1 MSLVNSNGGGGGYG
15 GLAVQAPLRAMPGP
29 QFQAQAPQGA
39 SVARL
44 PSALGGGGNGADDMR
59 GELTGDSCL
68 TVSLDSDGYHVATW
82 DEKAA
87 ECVVHDKVSSKG
99 STADVA
105 QILRDVVSSN
115 ASVSTVPTAAVPA
128 AETDTKKKKKARAA
142 LALGEGGVTIVVAN
156 AASQKVLRQVVV
168 EVHAAGFK
176 VKNIFRRGIAT
187 VTGMLSRQAL
197 SQKELAKTSMTPSA
211 DPVVFYVSSVKRSDG
226 GAIIDASLV
235 VCEGGE
241 RAKGK
246 LGFER
251 MCTLAVGSKTLSSSP
266 SAEVDEVKA
275 LFDTLISR
283 ANIDVSSIS
292 AIVCD
297 GNDLQLP
304 VTKLLPAEKKVPI
317 LSGGQFDAVSGG
329 CMLSAA
335 ELGSSKNYLHQ
346 TDGNWILAFLLPVA
360 DGYLADDVGLQTAS
374 DKGDKVV
381 EPLFSPRRLWKGD
394 IGPLK
399 PGALKHVT
407 STVTKKYVHTERKR
421 GLLSRLWPSGVDAG
435 AQAVAPGFCIALVE
449 RATNCG
455 SDEWVPIGGK
465 DVRPLQRDGLEV
477 VGSTLH
483 IQIDPATGLVA
494 YTDSK
499 GKSLAEVNSDFWWWA
514 QVVASILALVLL
526 VASYFL
532 YGHFY
537 EWYLS
542 RQHTAWLVGFYQ
554 KHAPEKLKDIDYVSR
569 TIKKYKGKMFLLW
582 RGLERTYSTKYPAPP
597 SVLENGGDL

>member
-1 MSLVNSNGGGGGYG
+1 M
-15 GLAVQAPLRAMPGP
+15 QAPLRAMPGP
-29 QFQAQAPQGA
+29 QFQGPAAQGA

-44 PSALGGGGNGADDMR
+44 PSALGGGGNATDDMR

-115 ASVSTVPTAAVPA
+115 TSVPAAVVPA
-128 AETDTKKKKKARAA
+128 AETDTKKKKKKAKEAM
-142 LALGEGGVTIVVAN
+142 ALGEGGVTIVVAN
-156 AASQKVLRQVVV
+156 AATQKALRQVVIA
-168 EVHAAGFK
+168 VHAAGFK

-197 SQKELAKTSMTPSA
+197 SQKEMSKATAASA

-226 GAIIDASLV
+226 GATIDASLV

-241 RAKGK
+241 RAKSK

-251 MCTLAVGSKTLSSSP
+251 MCTVAVGSKTLASSP

-275 LFDTLISR
+275 LFDALVSQ
-283 ANIDVSSIS
+283 ANVEVSNIS

-304 VTKLLPAEKKVPI
+304 VTKLLPSDKNVPI
-317 LSGGQFDAVSGG
+317 LSAGQFDAVSGG

-346 TDGNWILAFLLPVA
+346 ADGNWVLAFLLPVA
-360 DGYLADDVGLQTAS
+360 DGYLADDVGMQTVS
-374 DKGDKVV
+374 LKGDKVV
-381 EPLFSPRRLWKGD
+381 EPMFSPRRLWKSD

-399 PGALKHVT
+399 PGVLKQVS
-407 STVTKKYVHTERKR
+407 STVIKKYAHAERKR
-421 GLLSRLWPSGVDAG
+421 GVLSRLWSRGADGG
-435 AQAVAPGFCIALVE
+435 AQAVPPDFCITLVE
-449 RATNCG
+449 RPCGGSG
-455 SDEWVPIGGK
+455 SDDWVPIGGK
-465 DVRPLQRDGLEV
+465 DVRPLQRDGVEV
-477 VGSTLH
+477 VGSTLQ
-483 IQIDPATGLVA
+483 IQVDPATGLVA

-499 GKSLAEVNSDFWWWA
+499 GKTLAEVNSDFWWWV

-537 EWYLS
+537 EWYLT
-542 RQHTAWLVGFYQ
+542 RQHTAWLVSFYQ
-554 KHAPEKLKDIDYVSR
+554 KHAPEKLKDPEYVSR

-597 SVLENGGDL
+597 SVLENGEL